1 MRTKYDKRYGDY
13 DFAYN
18 RKATVTGITMQI
30 KLDIRFLLPIVE
42 VKFVIVCSSVRLAN
56 IPSGSM

>member
-1 MRTKYDKRYGDY
+1 MINDTVITILLITE
-13 DFAYN
+13 
-18 RKATVTGITMQI
+18 KAAVTGITMQI

>member
-1 MRTKYDKRYGDY
+1 MINDTVITILLITE
-13 DFAYN
+13 
-18 RKATVTGITMQI
+18 KATVTGITTQI

>member
-1 MRTKYDKRYGDY
+1 MINDTVITILLITE
-13 DFAYN
+13 
-18 RKATVTGITMQI
+18 KATVTGITMQI